1 MRILIVGGVATGMSA
16 ATRLRRLDEHAE
28 ITVYEKSGNVS
39 YANCGLPYYLSG
51 VIESRDALLLQT
63 PKSLKN
69 RFNLD
74 VQVNSE
80 VLSIDLA
87 SQTIRVR
94 NTEAGVEHT
103 DSFDKLIIATGAK
116 PRTLDVP
123 GGDRAIPLRNIEDVD
138 RVKATMDESA
148 EKTAVIIGSGFIG
161 IEVAENLHEANYKIH
176 LVNSSKQV
184 MGTFDSE
191 IAEPLQKALVSAG
204 IQMHLGV
211 TVKEVTHTSVVLT
224 DGQVLPAG
232 LVINASGITP
242 EVTLA
247 KEAGLTIG
255 ETGGIWVD
263 ENHKTSDANV
273 YAGGDAAQKQSF
285 LSDNYGLI
293 PLANLANRHGR
304 AIADAIYG
312 LPTGSIKSLGT
323 SIIGAFGVALA
334 MTGLSEQSAKQ
345 QNIEYKVIHL
355 HPSDHAGYY
364 PGSSAMSIKVLF
376 DPITGLILGAQA
388 VGETGVDKRIDVIA
402 TAIKGGLTINDLMDL
417 ELTYAPQFGSAK
429 DAINQAGYL
438 GNNVFTGKT
447 KTIQWDQID
456 AQVAAG
462 FTLIDVRTPQEHAA
476 GNIPGSI
483 NIEVNVLREHLEEL
497 TGKKVI
503 AFCEVGQRGHT
514 ASSLLQGYG
523 IEVVNL
529 DGGYKTWRT
538 AMDAKERREGKVN
551 VPKNNLP

>member
-51 VIESRDALLLQT
+51 VIDSRAALLLQT
-63 PKSLKN
+63 PKSLKD

-87 SQTIRVR
+87 NKSIRVR

-103 DSFDKLIIATGAK
+103 DYYDRLIIATGAR
-116 PRTLDVP
+116 PRLLEVP
-123 GGDRAIPLRNIEDVD
+123 GGERAIPLRNIEDVD
-138 RVKATMDESA
+138 RVKANMDESS
-148 EKTAVIIGSGFIG
+148 EKTAVIVGSGFIG

-184 MGTFDSE
+184 MGTFDPE
-191 IAEPLQKALVSAG
+191 IAEPLQKAIDNAG

-211 TVKEVTHTSVVLT
+211 KVKEVTPTSVVLT
-224 DGQVLPAG
+224 DGQVLPAA
-232 LVINASGITP
+232 LVINAAGITP

-263 ENHKTSDANV
+263 ENHRTSDANV

-312 LPTGSIKSLGT
+312 LPTGSTKSLGT
-323 SIIGAFGVALA
+323 SIIGAFGIALA
-334 MTGLSEQSAKQ
+334 MTGLSEKTAKT

-364 PGSSAMSIKVLF
+364 PGASAMSMKVLF
-376 DPITGLILGAQA
+376 DPTTGLILGAQA
-388 VGETGVDKRIDVIA
+388 VGAAGVDKRIDVIA

-447 KTIQWDQID
+447 KTIQWDQVD
-456 AQVAAG
+456 EYVAGG
-462 FTLIDVRTPQEHAA
+462 FTLIDVRTPGEHAA
-476 GNIPGSI
+476 GNIPGSK
-483 NIEVNVLREHLEEL
+483 NIEVNVMREHLEEL
-497 TGKKVI
+497 KDKKVVV
-503 AFCEVGQRGHT
+503 FCQVGQRGHT
-514 ASSLLQGYG
+514 ATQLLQGYG

-538 AMDAKERREGKVN
+538 AMDARERKEGK
-551 VPKNNLP
+551 

>member
-16 ATRLRRLDEHAE
+16 ATRARRLDEHAE

-51 VIESRDALLLQT
+51 VIDSRAALLLQT
-63 PKSLKN
+63 PKSLKE
-69 RFNLD
+69 RFNID

-80 VLSIDLA
+80 VLSIDLKA
-87 SQTIRVR
+87 KSIKVR
-94 NTEAGVEHT
+94 NTATGEEHT
-103 DSFDKLIIATGAK
+103 DQYDKLIIATGAK
-116 PRTLDVP
+116 PKTLDVP
-123 GGDRAIPLRNIEDVD
+123 GGERAIPLRNIEDVD
-138 RVKATMDESA
+138 RVKASMDDAA

-161 IEVAENLHEANYKIH
+161 IEVADNLHEANYKIH
-176 LVNSSKQV
+176 LINSSHQV
-184 MGTFDSE
+184 MGSFDPE
-191 IAEPLQKALVSAG
+191 IAEPLQKAIEAAG
-204 IQMHLGV
+204 ITMHLGT
-211 TVKEVTHTSVVLT
+211 TVREVTPTTVVLT
-224 DGQVLPAG
+224 NGEILPAA
-232 LVINASGITP
+232 LVINAAGISP
-242 EVTLA
+242 ETTLA

-263 ENHKTSDANV
+263 DNQRTSDENV

-285 LSDNYGLI
+285 LSDDYGLI

-312 LPTGSIKSLGT
+312 LPVSSSKSLGT
-323 SIIGAFGVALA
+323 SIIGALGVTLA
-334 MTGLSEQSAKQ
+334 MTGLSEKSAQK

-364 PGSSAMSIKVLF
+364 PGATQLSMKVLF
-376 DPITGLILGAQA
+376 DPTSGLILGAQA
-388 VGETGVDKRIDVIA
+388 VGQAGVDKRIDVIA
-402 TAIKGGLTINDLMDL
+402 TAIKGSLTIDDLMDL

-429 DAINQAGYL
+429 DAINQAGYV

-447 KTIQWDQID
+447 KTIQWDQVD
-456 AQVAAG
+456 ELVATG
-462 FTLIDVRTPQEHAA
+462 FTLVDVRTPTEHAA
-476 GNIPGSI
+476 GNIPGSR
-483 NIEVNVLREHLEEL
+483 NIEVNVMREHIGEL
-497 TGKKVI
+497 KDKKVI
-503 AFCEVGQRGHT
+503 AFCQVGQRGHT

-538 AMDAKERREGKVN
+538 AMDAKNRKEG
-551 VPKNNLP
+551 

>member
-1 MRILIVGGVATGMSA
+1 MRLLIVGGVATGMSA

-51 VIESRDALLLQT
+51 VIDSRAALLLQT
-63 PKSLKN
+63 PKSLKD

-80 VLSIDLA
+80 VLNIDLA
-87 SQTIRVR
+87 NKTIRVR

-103 DSFDKLIIATGAK
+103 DSYDKLIIATGAR
-116 PRTLDVP
+116 PRILEVP
-123 GGDRAIPLRNIEDVD
+123 GGERAIPLRNIEDVD
-138 RVKATMDESA
+138 RIKASMDESA
-148 EKTAVIIGSGFIG
+148 EKTAVIVGSGFIG

-184 MGTFDSE
+184 MGTFDPE
-191 IAEPLQKALVSAG
+191 IAEPLQKAIDNAG

-211 TVKEVTHTSVVLT
+211 TVKEVTPTSVVLT
-224 DGQVLPAG
+224 DGQVLPAA
-232 LVINASGITP
+232 LVINAAGITP

-263 ENHKTSDANV
+263 ENHRTSDANV

-312 LPTGSIKSLGT
+312 LPAGSTRSLGT

-334 MTGLSEQSAKQ
+334 MTGLSEKSATAQ
-345 QNIEYKVIHL
+345 HIDYQVIHL

-364 PGSSAMSIKVLF
+364 PGASAMSMKVLF
-376 DPITGLILGAQA
+376 DPGTGLILGAQA
-388 VGETGVDKRIDVIA
+388 VGEAGVDKRIDVIA

-447 KTIQWDQID
+447 KTIQWDQVD
-456 AQVAAG
+456 EFVSAG
-462 FTLIDVRTPQEHAA
+462 FTLIDVRTPGEHAA
-476 GNIPGSI
+476 GNIPGSR
-483 NIEVNVLREHLEEL
+483 NIDVNVMREHIEEL
-497 TGKKVI
+497 KDRKII
-503 AFCEVGQRGHT
+503 AFCQVGQRGHT
-514 ASSLLQGYG
+514 ATQLLQGYG

-538 AMDAKERREGKVN
+538 AMDARERK
-551 VPKNNLP
+551 KDK

>member
-51 VIESRDALLLQT
+51 VIDSRAALLLQT
-63 PKSLKN
+63 PKSLKD

-87 SQTIRVR
+87 SKTIRVR
-94 NTEAGVEHT
+94 NTEADVEHT
-103 DSFDKLIIATGAK
+103 DTFDKLIIATGAK
-116 PRTLDVP
+116 PRALEVP
-123 GGDRAIPLRNIEDVD
+123 GGERAIPLRNIEDVD
-138 RVKATMDESA
+138 RIKASMDESA
-148 EKTAVIIGSGFIG
+148 EKTAVIVGSGFIG

-191 IAEPLQKALVSAG
+191 IAEPLQKAIDNAG
-204 IQMHLGV
+204 IQIHLGL
-211 TVKEVTHTSVVLT
+211 TVKEVTPTSVVLT
-224 DGQVLPAG
+224 DGKVLPAA
-232 LVINASGITP
+232 LVINAAGITP
-242 EVTLA
+242 EVALA
-247 KEAGLTIG
+247 KDAGLTIG

-263 ENHKTSDANV
+263 ENHRTSDANV

-312 LPTGSIKSLGT
+312 LPTGSTKSLGT

-334 MTGLSEQSAKQ
+334 MTGLSEKSAKQ
-345 QNIEYKVIHL
+345 QNVEYKVIHL

-364 PGSSAMSIKVLF
+364 PGASAMSMKVLF
-376 DPITGLILGAQA
+376 DPTTGLILGAQA
-388 VGETGVDKRIDVIA
+388 VGEAGVDKRIDVIA

-447 KTIQWDQID
+447 KTIQWDQ
-456 AQVAAG
+456 VEEFVSAG
-462 FTLIDVRTPQEHAA
+462 FTLIDVRTPSEHSA
-476 GNIPGSI
+476 GNIPGSR
-483 NIEVNVLREHLEEL
+483 NIEVNVMREHIEEL
-497 TGKKVI
+497 KDKKII
-503 AFCEVGQRGHT
+503 AFCQVGQRGHT

-538 AMDAKERREGKVN
+538 AMDARERKEG
-551 VPKNNLP
+551 

>member
-28 ITVYEKSGNVS
+28 ITVYEKGGNVS

-51 VIESRDALLLQT
+51 VIDSRAALLLQT
-63 PKSLKN
+63 PKSLKD

-87 SQTIRVR
+87 NKTIRVR
-94 NTEAGVEHT
+94 NTEADVEHT
-103 DSFDKLIIATGAK
+103 DTFDKLIIATGAK
-116 PRTLDVP
+116 PRALEVP
-123 GGDRAIPLRNIEDVD
+123 GGERAIPLRNIEDVD
-138 RVKATMDESA
+138 RVKASMDESA
-148 EKTAVIIGSGFIG
+148 EKTAVIVGSGFIG

-191 IAEPLQKALVSAG
+191 IAEPLQKAIDKAG
-204 IQMHLGV
+204 IQMHLGL
-211 TVKEVTHTSVVLT
+211 TVKEVTPTSVVLT
-224 DGQVLPAG
+224 DGQVLPAA
-232 LVINASGITP
+232 LVINAAGITP

-263 ENHKTSDANV
+263 ENHRTSDANV
-273 YAGGDAAQKQSF
+273 YAGGDAAQKQSL

-312 LPTGSIKSLGT
+312 LPTGSSKSLGT
-323 SIIGAFGVALA
+323 SIIGAFGIALA
-334 MTGLSEQSAKQ
+334 MTGLSEKSAKQ
-345 QNIEYKVIHL
+345 QKVEYKVIHL

-364 PGSSAMSIKVLF
+364 PGATAMSMKVLF
-376 DPITGLILGAQA
+376 DPTTGLLLGAQA
-388 VGETGVDKRIDVIA
+388 VGEAGVDKRIDVIA
-402 TAIKGGLTINDLMDL
+402 TAIKGGLIINDLMDL

-456 AQVAAG
+456 EYVSAG
-462 FTLIDVRTPQEHAA
+462 FTLIDVRTPTEHSA
-476 GNIPGSI
+476 GNIPGSR
-483 NIEVNVLREHLEEL
+483 NIEVNVMREHIEEL
-497 TGKKVI
+497 KDKKVV
-503 AFCEVGQRGHT
+503 AFCQVGQRGHT
-514 ASSLLQGYG
+514 ATQLLQGYG

-538 AMDAKERREGKVN
+538 AMDARERKEG
-551 VPKNNLP
+551 

>member
-80 VLSIDLA
+80 VLSIDLINK
-87 SQTIRVR
+87 SIRVS
-94 NTEAGVEHT
+94 NTAAGVEHT

-116 PRTLDVP
+116 PRPLEVP
-123 GGDRAIPLRNIEDVD
+123 GGERAIPLRNIEDVD
-138 RVKATMDESA
+138 RVKANMDESA

-161 IEVAENLHEANYKIH
+161 IEVAENLHQANYKIH

-364 PGSSAMSIKVLF
+364 PGASAMSIKVLF

-388 VGETGVDKRIDVIA
+388 VGEAGVDKRIDVIA

-483 NIEVNVLREHLEEL
+483 NIEVNVMREHLEEL
-497 TGKKVI
+497 KGKKVI

-523 IEVVNL
+523 IQVVNL

-538 AMDAKERREGKVN
+538 AMDARERRER
-551 VPKNNLP
+551 

>member
-1 MRILIVGGVATGMSA
+1 MRILIIGGVATGMSA

-51 VIESRDALLLQT
+51 VIDSRAALLLQT
-63 PKSLKN
+63 PKSLKD

-87 SQTIRVR
+87 NKAIRVR
-94 NTEAGVEHT
+94 NTEADIEHT
-103 DSFDKLIIATGAK
+103 DTFDKLIIATGAK
-116 PRTLDVP
+116 PRALEVP
-123 GGDRAIPLRNIEDVD
+123 GGERAIPLRNIEDVD
-138 RVKATMDESA
+138 RIKASMDESA

-191 IAEPLQKALVSAG
+191 IAEPLQKAIGNAG
-204 IQMHLGV
+204 IQMHLGL
-211 TVKEVTHTSVVLT
+211 TVKEVTPTSVVLT
-224 DGQVLPAG
+224 DGQVLTAA
-232 LVINASGITP
+232 LVINAAGIAP

-263 ENHKTSDANV
+263 ENHRTSDANV

-312 LPTGSIKSLGT
+312 LPTGSSKSLGT
-323 SIIGAFGVALA
+323 SIIGAFGIALA
-334 MTGLSEQSAKQ
+334 MTGLSEKSAKQ
-345 QNIEYKVIHL
+345 QNVEYKVIHL

-364 PGSSAMSIKVLF
+364 PGATAMSMKVLF
-376 DPITGLILGAQA
+376 DPATGLILGAQA
-388 VGETGVDKRIDVIA
+388 VGEAGVDKRIDVIA

-447 KTIQWDQID
+447 KTIQWG
-456 AQVAAG
+456 QVDEYVSAG
-462 FTLIDVRTPQEHAA
+462 FTLIDVRTPAEHAA
-476 GNIPGSI
+476 GNIPGSR
-483 NIEVNVLREHLEEL
+483 NIEVNVMREHIEEL
-497 TGKKVI
+497 KDKKII
-503 AFCEVGQRGHT
+503 AFCQVGQRGHT

-538 AMDAKERREGKVN
+538 AMDARERKEG
-551 VPKNNLP
+551 

>member
-1 MRILIVGGVATGMSA
+1 MSA
-16 ATRLRRLDEHAE
+16 AARLRRLDEHAE

-51 VIESRDALLLQT
+51 VIDSRAALLLQT
-63 PKSLKN
+63 PKSLKD

-87 SQTIRVR
+87 NKSIRVR

-103 DSFDKLIIATGAK
+103 DSYDKLIIATGAR
-116 PRTLDVP
+116 PRILEVP
-123 GGDRAIPLRNIEDVD
+123 GGERAIPLRNIEDVD
-138 RVKATMDESA
+138 RIKASMDEST

-184 MGTFDSE
+184 MGTFDPE
-191 IAEPLQKALVSAG
+191 IAEPLQKAIDNAG

-211 TVKEVTHTSVVLT
+211 TVKEVTPTSVVLT
-224 DGQVLPAG
+224 DGQVLPAA
-232 LVINASGITP
+232 LVINAAGITP

-263 ENHKTSDANV
+263 ENHRTSDANV

-312 LPTGSIKSLGT
+312 LPAGSTRSLGT

-334 MTGLSEQSAKQ
+334 MTGLSEKSATAQ
-345 QNIEYKVIHL
+345 HIDYQVIHL

-364 PGSSAMSIKVLF
+364 PGASAMSMKVLF
-376 DPITGLILGAQA
+376 DPGTGLILGAQA
-388 VGETGVDKRIDVIA
+388 VGEAGVDKRIDVIA

-447 KTIQWDQID
+447 KTIQWDQVD
-456 AQVAAG
+456 EFVSAG
-462 FTLIDVRTPQEHAA
+462 FTLIDVRTPGEHAA
-476 GNIPGSI
+476 GNIPGSR
-483 NIEVNVLREHLEEL
+483 NIDVNVMREHIEEL
-497 TGKKVI
+497 KDRKII
-503 AFCEVGQRGHT
+503 AFCQVGQRGHT
-514 ASSLLQGYG
+514 ATQLLQGYG

-538 AMDAKERREGKVN
+538 AMDARERK
-551 VPKNNLP
+551 KDK

>member
-80 VLSIDLA
+80 VLSIDLINK
-87 SQTIRVR
+87 SIRVS
-94 NTEAGVEHT
+94 NTAAGVEHT

-116 PRTLDVP
+116 PRPLEVP
-123 GGDRAIPLRNIEDVD
+123 GGERAIPLRNIEDVD
-138 RVKATMDESA
+138 RVKANMDESA

-161 IEVAENLHEANYKIH
+161 IEVAENLHQANYKIH

-211 TVKEVTHTSVVLT
+211 SVKEITPTSVVLT

-364 PGSSAMSIKVLF
+364 PGASAMSIKVLF

-388 VGETGVDKRIDVIA
+388 VGEAGVDKRIDVIA

-483 NIEVNVLREHLEEL
+483 NIEVNVMREHLEEL
-497 TGKKVI
+497 KGKKVI

-523 IEVVNL
+523 IQVVNL

-538 AMDAKERREGKVN
+538 AMDARERRER
-551 VPKNNLP
+551 

>member
-51 VIESRDALLLQT
+51 VIDSRAALLLQT
-63 PKSLKN
+63 PKSLKD

-87 SQTIRVR
+87 NKTIRVR

-103 DSFDKLIIATGAK
+103 DSYDKLIIATGAR
-116 PRTLDVP
+116 PRLLDLP
-123 GGDRAIPLRNIEDVD
+123 GGERAIPLRNIEDVD
-138 RVKATMDESA
+138 RVKASMDDSS
-148 EKTAVIIGSGFIG
+148 EKTAVIVGSGFIG

-191 IAEPLQKALVSAG
+191 IAEPLQKAIDNAG
-204 IQMHLGV
+204 IQMHLGL
-211 TVKEVTHTSVVLT
+211 TVKEVTPTSVVLT
-224 DGQVLPAG
+224 DGQVLPAA
-232 LVINASGITP
+232 LVINAAGITP

-247 KEAGLTIG
+247 KEAGLNIG

-263 ENHKTSDANV
+263 ENHRTSDASV

-312 LPTGSIKSLGT
+312 LPTGSTKSLGT
-323 SIIGAFGVALA
+323 SIIGAFGIALA
-334 MTGLSEQSAKQ
+334 MTGLSEKTAKQ

-364 PGSSAMSIKVLF
+364 PGASAMSLKVLF
-376 DPITGLILGAQA
+376 DPATGLILGAQA
-388 VGETGVDKRIDVIA
+388 VGAAGVDKRIDVIA

-447 KTIQWDQID
+447 KTIQWDQVD
-456 AQVAAG
+456 EFVAAG
-462 FTLIDVRTPQEHAA
+462 FTLIDVRTPGEHAA
-476 GNIPGSI
+476 GNIPGSK
-483 NIEVNVLREHLEEL
+483 NIEVNVMREHLEEL
-497 TGKKVI
+497 KDKKVVV
-503 AFCEVGQRGHT
+503 FCQVGQRGHT
-514 ASSLLQGYG
+514 ATQLLQGYG

-538 AMDAKERREGKVN
+538 AMDARERKEGK
-551 VPKNNLP
+551 

>member
-51 VIESRDALLLQT
+51 IIDSRAALLLQT
-63 PKSLKN
+63 PKSLKD

-87 SQTIRVR
+87 NKTIRVR

-103 DSFDKLIIATGAK
+103 DSYDKLIIATGAR
-116 PRTLDVP
+116 PRILDVP
-123 GGDRAIPLRNIEDVD
+123 GGERAIPLRNIEDVD
-138 RVKATMDESA
+138 RVKANMDESS
-148 EKTAVIIGSGFIG
+148 EKTAVIVGSGFIG

-184 MGTFDSE
+184 MGTFDPE
-191 IAEPLQKALVSAG
+191 IAEPLQKAIDNAG

-211 TVKEVTHTSVVLT
+211 TVKEVTPTSVLLT
-224 DGQVLPAG
+224 DGQVLPAA
-232 LVINASGITP
+232 LVINAAGITP

-263 ENHKTSDANV
+263 ENHRTSDANV
-273 YAGGDAAQKQSF
+273 YAGGDAAQKHNF

-293 PLANLANRHGR
+293 QLANLANRHGR

-312 LPTGSIKSLGT
+312 LPTGSTKSLGT
-323 SIIGAFGVALA
+323 SIIGAFGIALA
-334 MTGLSEQSAKQ
+334 MTGLSEKTAKQ

-364 PGSSAMSIKVLF
+364 PGASAMSMKVLF
-376 DPITGLILGAQA
+376 DPATGLILGAQA
-388 VGETGVDKRIDVIA
+388 VGAAGVDKRIDVIA

-447 KTIQWDQID
+447 KTIQWDQVD
-456 AQVAAG
+456 EFVAAG
-462 FTLIDVRTPQEHAA
+462 FTLIDVRTPGEHAA
-476 GNIPGSI
+476 GNIPGSK
-483 NIEVNVLREHLEEL
+483 NIEVNVMREHLEEL
-497 TGKKVI
+497 KDKKVVV
-503 AFCEVGQRGHT
+503 FCQVGQRGHT
-514 ASSLLQGYG
+514 ATQLLQGYG

-538 AMDAKERREGKVN
+538 AMDARERKEGK
-551 VPKNNLP
+551 

>member
-51 VIESRDALLLQT
+51 VIDSRAALLLQT
-63 PKSLKN
+63 PKSLKD

-87 SQTIRVR
+87 NKTIRVR
-94 NTEAGVEHT
+94 NTAADVEHT
-103 DSFDKLIIATGAK
+103 DTFDKLIIATGAR
-116 PRTLDVP
+116 PRLLEVP
-123 GGDRAIPLRNIEDVD
+123 GGERAIPLRNIEDVD
-138 RVKATMDESA
+138 RVKANMDESA
-148 EKTAVIIGSGFIG
+148 EKTAVIVGSGFIG

-191 IAEPLQKALVSAG
+191 IAEPLQKAIDNAG
-204 IQMHLGV
+204 IQMHLGL
-211 TVKEVTHTSVVLT
+211 TVKEVTPTSVVLT
-224 DGQVLPAG
+224 DGQVLPAA
-232 LVINASGITP
+232 LVINAAGITP

-263 ENHKTSDANV
+263 ENHRTSDANV

-312 LPTGSIKSLGT
+312 LPAGSTKSLGT

-334 MTGLSEQSAKQ
+334 MTGLSEKSAKE
-345 QNIEYKVIHL
+345 QNVSYKAIHL

-364 PGSSAMSIKVLF
+364 PGASAMSMKVLF
-376 DPITGLILGAQA
+376 DPATGLILGAQA
-388 VGETGVDKRIDVIA
+388 VGEAGVDKRIDVIA

-447 KTIQWDQID
+447 KTIQWDQVD
-456 AQVAAG
+456 EFVSAG
-462 FTLIDVRTPQEHAA
+462 FTLIDVRTPTEHAA
-476 GNIPGSI
+476 GNIPGSR
-483 NIEVNVLREHLEEL
+483 NIEVNVMREHIEEL
-497 TGKKVI
+497 KDKKII
-503 AFCEVGQRGHT
+503 AFCQVGQRGHT

-538 AMDAKERREGKVN
+538 AMDASERKEG
-551 VPKNNLP
+551 

>member
-16 ATRLRRLDEHAE
+16 ATRARRLDEHAE

-51 VIESRDALLLQT
+51 VIDSRAALLLQT
-63 PKSLKN
+63 PKSLKE
-69 RFNLD
+69 RFNID

-80 VLSIDLA
+80 VLSIDLKA
-87 SQTIRVR
+87 KSIKVR
-94 NTEAGVEHT
+94 NSATGEEHT
-103 DSFDKLIIATGAK
+103 DSYDKLIIATGAK

-123 GGDRAIPLRNIEDVD
+123 GGERAIPLRNIEDVD
-138 RVKATMDESA
+138 RVKASMDDAA

-161 IEVAENLHEANYKIH
+161 IEVADNLHEANYKIH
-176 LVNSSKQV
+176 LINSSHQV
-184 MGTFDSE
+184 MGSFDPE
-191 IAEPLQKALVSAG
+191 IAEPLQKAIEAAG
-204 IQMHLGV
+204 ITMHLGT
-211 TVKEVTHTSVVLT
+211 TVKEVTPTTVVLT
-224 DGQVLPAG
+224 NGEVLPAA
-232 LVINASGITP
+232 LVINAAGISP
-242 EVTLA
+242 ETSLA

-263 ENHKTSDANV
+263 DNQRTSDESV

-285 LSDNYGLI
+285 LSDDYGLI

-312 LPTGSIKSLGT
+312 LPVSSSKSLGT
-323 SIIGAFGVALA
+323 SIIGALGVTLA
-334 MTGLSEQSAKQ
+334 MTGLSEKSAQK

-364 PGSSAMSIKVLF
+364 PGATQLSMKVLF
-376 DPITGLILGAQA
+376 DPTSGLILGAQA
-388 VGETGVDKRIDVIA
+388 VGQAGVDKRIDVIA
-402 TAIKGGLTINDLMDL
+402 TAIKGSLTIDDLMDL

-429 DAINQAGYL
+429 DAINQAGYV

-447 KTIQWDQID
+447 KTIQWDQVD
-456 AQVAAG
+456 ELVAAG
-462 FTLIDVRTPQEHAA
+462 YTLIDVRTPTEHAA
-476 GNIPGSI
+476 GNIPGSR
-483 NIEVNVLREHLEEL
+483 NIEVNVMREHIEEL
-497 TGKKVI
+497 KDKKVV
-503 AFCEVGQRGHT
+503 AFCQVGQRGHT

-538 AMDAKERREGKVN
+538 AMDARERKEG
-551 VPKNNLP
+551 

>member
-80 VLSIDLA
+80 VLSIDLINK
-87 SQTIRVR
+87 SIRVS
-94 NTEAGVEHT
+94 NTAAGVEHT

-116 PRTLDVP
+116 PRPLEVP
-123 GGDRAIPLRNIEDVD
+123 GGERAIPLRNIEDVD
-138 RVKATMDESA
+138 RVKANMDESA

-161 IEVAENLHEANYKIH
+161 IEVAENLHQANYKIH

-211 TVKEVTHTSVVLT
+211 SVKEITPTSVVLT

-364 PGSSAMSIKVLF
+364 PGASAMSIKVLF

-388 VGETGVDKRIDVIA
+388 VGEAGVDKRIDVIA

-483 NIEVNVLREHLEEL
+483 NIEVNVMREHLEEL
-497 TGKKVI
+497 KGKKII

-523 IEVVNL
+523 IQVVNL

-538 AMDAKERREGKVN
+538 AMDARERRER
-551 VPKNNLP
+551 

>member
-51 VIESRDALLLQT
+51 VIDSRAALLLQT
-63 PKSLKN
+63 PKSLKD

-87 SQTIRVR
+87 NKTIRVR

-103 DSFDKLIIATGAK
+103 DSFDKLIIATGAR
-116 PRTLDVP
+116 PRLLEVP
-123 GGDRAIPLRNIEDVD
+123 GGERAIPLRNIEDVD
-138 RVKATMDESA
+138 RVKANMDESA
-148 EKTAVIIGSGFIG
+148 EKTAVIVGSGFIG

-184 MGTFDSE
+184 MGTFDPE
-191 IAEPLQKALVSAG
+191 IAEPLQKAIDSAG
-204 IQMHLGV
+204 IQMHLGL
-211 TVKEVTHTSVVLT
+211 TVKEVTPTSVVLT
-224 DGQVLPAG
+224 DGQVLPAA
-232 LVINASGITP
+232 LVINAAGITP

-263 ENHKTSDANV
+263 ENHRTSDANV

-312 LPTGSIKSLGT
+312 LPTGSTKSLGT

-334 MTGLSEQSAKQ
+334 MTGLSEKSAKE
-345 QNIEYKVIHL
+345 QNVSYKAIHL

-364 PGSSAMSIKVLF
+364 PGASSMSMKVLF
-376 DPITGLILGAQA
+376 DPATGLILGAQS
-388 VGETGVDKRIDVIA
+388 VGEAGVDKRIDVIA
-402 TAIKGGLTINDLMDL
+402 TAIKGRLTINDLMDL

-447 KTIQWDQID
+447 KTIQWDQVD
-456 AQVAAG
+456 EFVSAG
-462 FTLIDVRTPQEHAA
+462 FTLIDVRTPAEHTA
-476 GNIPGSI
+476 GNIPGSR
-483 NIEVNVLREHLEEL
+483 NIEVNVMREHVEDLKD
-497 TGKKVI
+497 KKII
-503 AFCEVGQRGHT
+503 AFCQVGQRGHT

-538 AMDAKERREGKVN
+538 AMDARERREG
-551 VPKNNLP
+551 